1 MRLLTPPS
9 ERPCGALASYALA
22 LAPTRPTTSTLTSRR
37 GCAGRRTIGS
47 WTLVELMPLRM
58 NGSRW
63 PGPLRTGSAMN
74 DTEGALQASG
84 PRTPEGLER
93 SGRAKERSALFAATR
108 SKAPAVPGLSRSK
121 TQKSAGSVK
130 QVQTKDAGPRLRR
143 PGKHL
148 CNQRGVRIRAPEG
161 DVSDDGRFCRVRAG
175 DDC

>member
-108 SKAPAVPGLSRSK
+108 SKAPAVPRTVAKQDAKIGGLR
-121 TQKSAGSVK
+121 QAG
-130 QVQTKDAGPRLRR
+130 TNERCRA
-143 PGKHL
+143 
-148 CNQRGVRIRAPEG
+148 APEATRQASLQPKG
-161 DVSDDGRFCRVRAG
+161 RSDTRPRRRCFR
-175 DDC
+175 